1 MKINYSFYALVILSL
16 YIGYIDQLF
25 IMCCS
30 LIIHEIGH
38 LIFIKLF
45 KVKIKGFSLS
55 IFGGSLN
62 IDKTDFNK
70 INNTKKIL
78 IYSSGVLLNLFFY
91 LIFKDNIFGKCN
103 IVLFVFNLLP
113 IYPLDGYNIIKLFI
127 NDTMLNN
134 LVIISLVILLIFA
147 IYNNSL
153 GLLFIILTLIYKNI
167 IYYKEKDKIYLLNL
181 VNNMV

>member
-1 MKINYSFYALVILSL
+1 MFLWKTT
-16 YIGYIDQLF
+16 
-25 IMCCS
+25 
-30 LIIHEIGH
+30 
-38 LIFIKLF
+38 KLQ
-45 KVKIKGFSLS
+45 
-55 IFGGSLN
+55 
-62 IDKTDFNK
+62 KTDCYLC
-70 INNTKKIL
+70 THA
-78 IYSSGVLLNLFFY
+78 LLKERFY
-91 LIFKDNIFGKCN
+91 KDNIFGKCN
-103 IVLFVFNLLP
+103 IVLFIFNLLP

-153 GLLFIILTLIYKNI
+153 GLLFIISTLIYKNI